1 MQPREDTPAD
11 AAARL
16 LALMVAT
23 RGQIVPLDMGI
34 LDRHDAFDRLGISRE
49 RFLELAE
56 DSLGAMAGAQLECS
70 WLQANDQA
78 YVDRL
83 VQGVTDVRQR
93 DLVCRLATAVV
104 MADGNPP
111 HDDRLVY
118 HHVLSHWRL
127 DQAALV
133 DLPRHKAA
141 NRSNERE

>member
-1 MQPREDTPAD
+1 MRLPQETSSD

-23 RGQIVPLDMGI
+23 RGQIVPRDMGI
-34 LDRHDAFDRLGISRE
+34 LDRHDALNRLGIRRD
-49 RFLELAE
+49 RFLELAK
-56 DSLGAMAGAQLECS
+56 DSLGAMAGAQFECS

-83 VQGVTDVRQR
+83 VGLVTDVQQR

-118 HHVLSHWRL
+118 HHALSHWRL
-127 DQAALV
+127 DQAALADV
-133 DLPRHKAA
+133 PRHEGASH
-141 NRSNERE
+141 SNGRE